1 MLVGY
6 ARTSTIEQA
15 AGLAAQKRDL
25 KAASCEK
32 IFAEQVSSVAA
43 RDKLTAALEFV
54 REGDVLVVTKP
65 DRLARSTR
73 NLLDIVEDLERRGI
87 ALVVLSMGGQRIDTR
102 SPTGKLMLTMLG
114 AIATFERDLM
124 LERQRE
130 GIAKAA
136 AEGKYKGRAP
146 TARAKAADVLR
157 MVGAGQTRDAIA
169 ADLGI
174 GVASVYRILA
184 EARAAGPP
192 TEAQR
197 GSFDP
202 NVTAARTAR

>member
-1 MLVGY
+1 MTRTPAVGRRPMLVGY

-15 AGLAAQKRDL
+15 AGLAAQRRDL
-25 KAASCEK
+25 KAANCEK

-43 RDKLTAALEFV
+43 RAKLTAALEFV

-114 AIATFERDLM
+114 AIAAFERDLM

-136 AEGKYKGRAP
+136 AEGKYKGRTP
-146 TARAKAADVLR
+146 TARAKTADVLR
-157 MVGAGQTRDAIA
+157 MARAGQTRDAIA

-192 TEAQR
+192 TTGR
-197 GSFDP
+197 
-202 NVTAARTAR
+202 